1 MRNRRELNASL
12 KGVTLG
18 DADGDTGSALKWLK
32 TSKKREKELVK
43 KRQEEL
49 EQMDKVFEGREYT
62 ERKQHLISQMLVYAN
77 DPCIGDLE
85 GLKVS
90 HDFDELNEG
99 DARILTL
106 KDSRIL
112 DNEGKCKYF
121 HILIILLMVE
131 QRMSYRTL
139 RWQRQKRIR
148 KTRSSRLRNAI
159 TPAMMTKNLLR
170 GTKA

>member
-12 KGVTLG
+12 KGATLG
-18 DADGDTGSALKWLK
+18 DADGDAGSALKWLK

-43 KRQEEL
+43 KRQAEL

-62 ERKQHLISQMLVYAN
+62 EREQHIMSQTLAYAN

-112 DNEGKCKYF
+112 DNEGK
-121 HILIILLMVE
+121 
-131 QRMSYRTL
+131 S
-139 RWQRQKRIR
+139 
-148 KTRSSRLRNAI
+148 
-159 TPAMMTKNLLR
+159 
-170 GTKA
+170 